1 MRHSSSSIQL
11 GTMDAVQNPI
21 AEAASA
27 EFTVDDP
34 RWLLVRRIAR
44 SNTFARADRLSKLL
58 LYVCRMHLSGRD
70 SEVNEQR
77 IGIDVFRRSPS
88 FDSGADTIV
97 RTHATRLRQK
107 LELYFST
114 DGADEALR
122 LEIPRGGY
130 VPRFFEHVP
139 PTPPA
144 VILSEPS
151 ESSVLPPTQPLHI
164 ATNAAPEGRS
174 PLFWAMGGIFA
185 GLLAALIVGVV
196 IVRSGHA
203 SALFGSQKSSVQT
216 VAERRFWN
224 GLLQGGDRSYVVVGD
239 SGLVL
244 YQTFA
249 RREIPLSD
257 YIAGR
262 YRQPAE
268 KGEAAVTNVWEN
280 DLPARR
286 YTSVADLN
294 LAVRFTHLPQW
305 EDQRTEVVFARDLR
319 PVDAAKSNLILIG
332 SRVANPWVSLVD
344 SSMNFTL
351 EPSGD
356 GRFAFRNRHPL
367 KDEQVTY
374 APSDT
379 NSGTTDSS
387 VYALIYYRPE
397 SDGVKKILL
406 LSGLW
411 QSGTE
416 AAGKYVLT
424 DPQFAAFLAKI
435 ERPDRTFPQFELL
448 VRVHSVAGNAFASS
462 IIASRVN

>member
-1 MRHSSSSIQL
+1 MRHSSSSVPL
-11 GTMDAVQNPI
+11 GMMEVVQNP
-21 AEAASA
+21 ATVTAPA

-34 RWLLVRRIAR
+34 KWLLVRRIVR
-44 SNTFARADRLSKLL
+44 SSTFARADRLSKLL

-107 LELYFST
+107 LELYFSIE
-114 DGADEALR
+114 GAEEVLR

-130 VPRFFEHVP
+130 VPRFVEHVP
-139 PTPPA
+139 PATPP
-144 VILSEPS
+144 VTLSQ
-151 ESSVLPPTQPLHI
+151 PPEATVPPPLHV
-164 ATNAAPEGRS
+164 ATNAVPERRS
-174 PLFWAMGGIFA
+174 PFAWVMVGLLA
-185 GLLAALIVGVV
+185 GLLSALMITVV
-196 IVRSGHA
+196 LVRSGHTIA
-203 SALFGSQKSSVQT
+203 WFGAQKTSVQT
-216 VAERRFWN
+216 TAERRFWN
-224 GLLQGGDRSYVVVGD
+224 GLLQGSDRSYVVVGD

-249 RREIPLSD
+249 RREITLSD

-262 YRQPAE
+262 YRRPAE
-268 KGEAAVTNVWEN
+268 KGEVATTNVWED

-351 EPSGD
+351 EPNGD

-367 KDEQVTY
+367 KGEQLTY
-374 APSDT
+374 VPSDT

-424 DPQFAAFLAKI
+424 DPQFVAYLAKI
-435 ERPDRTFPQFELL
+435 ERPDGTFPQFELL
-448 VRVHSVAGNAFASS
+448 VRVHSVAGNAFAST
-462 IIASRVN
+462 IIASRVS

>member
-1 MRHSSSSIQL
+1 
-11 GTMDAVQNPI
+11 MDAVQNPTI
-21 AEAASA
+21 ETAKA

-114 DGADEALR
+114 EGADEAVR

-130 VPRFFEHVP
+130 VPRFVEHVP
-139 PTPPA
+139 PTVPA
-144 VILSEPS
+144 NILSQPS
-151 ESSVLPPTQPLHI
+151 EESVSQPVLPLHLPP
-164 ATNAAPEGRS
+164 NAAPESRN
-174 PLFWAMGGIFA
+174 PFVWAMGGLLA
-185 GLLAALIVGVV
+185 GLLAALMIAVV
-196 IVRSGHA
+196 LVRSGHT
-203 SALFGSQKSSVQT
+203 SALFGSQKTSVQT
-216 VAERRFWN
+216 TAERRFWN
-224 GLLQGGDRSYVVVGD
+224 GLLQGSERSYVVVGD

-249 RREIPLSD
+249 RREITLSD

-262 YRQPAE
+262 YRRPEE
-268 KGEAAVTNVWEN
+268 KNEVAAANVWEN

-367 KDEQVTY
+367 KGEQLTY

-387 VYALIYYRPE
+387 VYALVYYRPE

-424 DPQFAAFLAKI
+424 DPQFAAYLSKI
-435 ERPDRTFPQFELL
+435 ERPDGTFPQFELL

>member
-1 MRHSSSSIQL
+1 MRYSSTSVPL
-11 GTMDAVQNPI
+11 KAVDAVQNSATVTPP
-21 AEAASA
+21 A

-34 RWLLVRRIAR
+34 KWLLVRRIVR
-44 SNTFARADRLSKLL
+44 STTFARADRLSKLL

-70 SEVNEQR
+70 NEVNEQR

-107 LELYFST
+107 LDLYFST
-114 DGADEALR
+114 DGVGETLR

-130 VPRFFEHVP
+130 VPRFFEVASIVAQQAIVLSPEAPSVP
-139 PTPPA
+139 
-144 VILSEPS
+144 VD
-151 ESSVLPPTQPLHI
+151 H
-164 ATNAAPEGRS
+164 AAPAIVEAAAPART
-174 PLFWAMGGIFA
+174 PIFWATCGLFT
-185 GLLAALIVGVV
+185 GLLVALIAALIL
-196 IVRSGHA
+196 VRSGNPV
-203 SALFGSQKSSVQT
+203 ALFGSHKAHAQT
-216 VAERRFWN
+216 EAEKRFWE
-224 GLLQGGDRSYVVVGD
+224 GLLTGGDRSYVVIGD

-249 RREIPLSD
+249 RREITLSD

-262 YRQPAE
+262 YRPPSE
-268 KGEAAVTNVWEN
+268 KGNVPATNVWED

-286 YTSVADLN
+286 YTSVADLS
-294 LAVRFTHLPQW
+294 LSVRFSHLPQW
-305 EDQRTEVVFARDLR
+305 DDQRTEVVFARDLR

-344 SSMNFTL
+344 SNMNFAL
-351 EPSGD
+351 ESSGD
-356 GRFAFRNRHPL
+356 GRFEFRNRHPN
-367 KDEQVTY
+367 KDEQSVY
-374 APSDT
+374 LPSQT

-416 AAGKYVLT
+416 AAGKYVLS
-424 DPQFAAFLAKI
+424 DPQFATFLAKI
-435 ERPDRTFPQFELL
+435 ARPDGTFPKFELL

-462 IIASRVN
+462 IIASRIN